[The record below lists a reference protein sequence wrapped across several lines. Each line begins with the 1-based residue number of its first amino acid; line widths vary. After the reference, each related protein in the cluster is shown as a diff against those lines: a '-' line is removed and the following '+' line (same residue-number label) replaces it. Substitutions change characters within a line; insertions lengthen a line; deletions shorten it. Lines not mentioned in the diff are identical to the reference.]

1 MHGGE
6 KVFISDLEYQLIERM
21 ATEIYNKCN
30 IEIITEDDIST
41 ALEDINKTKNENKY
55 EFCSSLETL
64 YYIYSVI
71 LSEVRQKKRELMSLL
86 FESNPKL
93 AQEKSVLKEKLDA
106 DPDYAILH
114 NVEELLFQ
122 FTEHIQNV
130 KNSVVYMFKD
140 GENPLE

>member
-1 MHGGE
+1 M
-6 KVFISDLEYQLIERM
+6 FISDLEYQLIGRM

-71 LSEVRQKKRELMSLL
+71 LSEVRQKKRELMFLL

>member
-1 MHGGE
+1 M
-6 KVFISDLEYQLIERM
+6 FISDLEYQLIGRM
-21 ATEIYNKCN
+21 ATEIFNKCS

-41 ALEDINKTKNENKY
+41 ALKDINRTKNENKY

>member
-1 MHGGE
+1 M
-6 KVFISDLEYQLIERM
+6 FISDLEYQLIGRM
-21 ATEIYNKCN
+21 ATEIFNKCN

-41 ALEDINKTKNENKY
+41 ALKDINRTKNENKY

>member
-1 MHGGE
+1 M
-6 KVFISDLEYQLIERM
+6 FISDLEYQLIGRM

-106 DPDYAILH
+106 DTDYAILH

>member
-1 MHGGE
+1 M
-6 KVFISDLEYQLIERM
+6 FISDLEYQLIGRM
-21 ATEIYNKCN
+21 ATEIYNKYS

>member
-1 MHGGE
+1 M
-6 KVFISDLEYQLIERM
+6 FISNLEYQLIGRM
-21 ATEIYNKCN
+21 AVEIYNQHN
-30 IEIITEDDIST
+30 SEIITEDDINA
-41 ALEDINKTKNENKY
+41 ALKDLNETREETKY

-64 YYIYSVI
+64 YYMYSVI
-71 LSEVRQKKRELMSLL
+71 LSEVRQKKRELMSIL

-106 DPDYAILH
+106 DPDYALLH
-114 NVEELLFQ
+114 NTEELLFQ